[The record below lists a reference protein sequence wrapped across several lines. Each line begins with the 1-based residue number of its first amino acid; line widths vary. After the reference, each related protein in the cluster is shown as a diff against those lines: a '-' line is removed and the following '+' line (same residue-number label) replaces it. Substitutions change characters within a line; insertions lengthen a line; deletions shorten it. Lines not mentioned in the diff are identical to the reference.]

1 MRILLVN
8 DDGINAD
15 GIKAMAKALSTEH
28 EVYVVAPMQEQS
40 GMSQA
45 LTVGKPLRVKNVDLN
60 IDGVKAYSVSG
71 TPADCSKLALEFLL
85 DKKPELVISGINH
98 GFNLGTDVLYSG
110 TVGAA
115 IEAYLHKISALA
127 VSVSSKASI
136 SFDKI
141 AEIITHKI
149 KDFYESDKLF
159 MYNINFPNSLKDDKI
174 KFVFTKHG
182 YRTYENEF
190 DTVILEDGTT
200 AYTMKGRAKDIGN
213 DESTDIE
220 VVKKGFISVTPL
232 QIERTDFCKL
242 TKLSDLGGINNGI
255 ND

>member
-8 DDGINAD
+8 DDGINAE
-15 GIKAMAKALSTEH
+15 GIRKMASALSNEH

-45 LTVGKPLRVKNVDLN
+45 LTVGKPLHVKNIDLGIN
-60 IDGVKAYSVSG
+60 GVKAYSVSG

-85 DKKPELVISGINH
+85 DKLPDLVISGINH
-98 GFNLGTDVLYSG
+98 GSNLGTDVLYSG

-115 IEAYLHKISALA
+115 LEAYLHKIPAIAISA
-127 VSVSSKASI
+127 SSKSTI
-136 SFDKI
+136 SFDEI
-141 AEIITHKI
+141 AGIISREIKY
-149 KDFYESDKLF
+149 FYDTDKLF

-182 YRTYENEF
+182 YRTYDNEF
-190 DTVILEDGTT
+190 DEIILDDGSK

-232 QIERTDFCKL
+232 HVERTDFSKL
-242 TKLSDLGGINNGI
+242 NKLSDLGGIDNGI